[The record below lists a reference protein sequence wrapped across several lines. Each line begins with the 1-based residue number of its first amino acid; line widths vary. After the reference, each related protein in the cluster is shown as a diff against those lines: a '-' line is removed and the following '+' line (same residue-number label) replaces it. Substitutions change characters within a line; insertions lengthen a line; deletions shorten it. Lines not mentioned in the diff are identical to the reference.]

1 VSGAETM
8 LDVVPRGSRR
18 DAGVI
23 VASVALHVLLAV
35 GVGRVRSSQDAPAPG
50 PTQVTLEVAPPP
62 PVEAP
67 PKPAPPPPPAQERR
81 IAARAAR
88 KAAPAPPVAP
98 APTPAA
104 AEEPVDLTGVTL
116 TDPNGAAWAAAA
128 GNGASRTGPVGP
140 VGRPRPVA
148 PPTESATG
156 TGDAD
161 VVPLA
166 DLRQPP
172 QPPELQGALERQYPA
187 DARRDGTVGQAQVRA
202 RVRPDGNLDRIRVVV
217 ASAPSFGDACRRVL
231 AGSRWS
237 PPLGRDGAPC
247 ATEIRYV
254 CRFEITR

>member
-1 VSGAETM
+1 VTGAGTT
-8 LDVVPRGSRR
+8 LDLAPRAPRR
-18 DAGVI
+18 DVAVI
-23 VASVALHVLLAV
+23 VASVALHVVAAI
-35 GVGRVRSSQDAPAPG
+35 GVGRVRASQDAPAPG

-62 PVEAP
+62 PAEAP
-67 PKPAPPPPPAQERR
+67 PRPETPPPPAHERR
-81 IAARAAR
+81 VAVRAPRRAV
-88 KAAPAPPVAP
+88 AAPAPQAVP
-98 APTPAA
+98 APA

-116 TDPNGAAWAAAA
+116 TDPNGAAWASAA

-140 VGRPRPVA
+140 VGRPPPARPV
-148 PPTESATG
+148 SGTG

-172 QPPELQGALERQYPA
+172 RPPELQTALEQQYPA

-217 ASAPSFGDACRRVL
+217 ASAPGFGDACRRVL
-231 AGSRWS
+231 AGSRWT
-237 PPLGRDGAPC
+237 PPLGRDGEPC